1 MDEKMKTRVK
11 ITLTAAT
18 ILLATSAGALA
29 LEPNGRF
36 DSNVSGRPA
45 AIKAIESTFGQGAG
59 IVFDDHL
66 RIRITGLARSGKF
79 RAPALADKA
88 PMRQA
93 PDIHRAAADVLSAI
107 RPILWGDRTISPL
120 ETRVESSRFGHQAFM
135 TITLDGAPV
144 IDQVIRIQADQDG
157 VVQSVSSTLP
167 ATFDGLTVI
176 RDSEKVTMAA
186 AMKAICDHAAAR
198 YDGLICP
205 KQVQRVW
212 FRDGMTLVPGGRM
225 LLRSADM
232 GSLLEAIVDLRT
244 GEIVRFAELARR

>member
-1 MDEKMKTRVK
+1 MKTRVK

-18 ILLATSAGALA
+18 ILLASSAGALA
-29 LEPNGRF
+29 LEPDGRF
-36 DSNVSGRPA
+36 DAKVSGRPA

-79 RAPALADKA
+79 RAPSLADKA

-144 IDQVIRIQADQDG
+144 IGQVIRPG
-157 VVQSVSSTLP
+157 RSRRGCPVGSSTLP

-232 GSLLEAIVDLRT
+232 GSLREAIVDLRT